1 MSKTLDAIRTLYFN
15 TTKGT
20 IQKDLTKAITL
31 FKSLEQEAD
40 REKAA
45 VFMDGLS
52 QMRSEWGVRP
62 SAPAKK
68 PGTTATVKAAA
79 AKKATAKNP
88 RRSKA

>member
-20 IQKDLTKAITL
+20 VQKDLTRAITL
-31 FKSLEQEAD
+31 FKSLEREED

-45 VFMDGLS
+45 VYMDGLS
-52 QMRSEWGVRP
+52 QMRSEWGV
-62 SAPAKK
+62 K
-68 PGTTATVKAAA
+68 PAAA
-79 AKKATAKNP
+79 AKAPAKPKAKPKARPAKTTAGSP

>member
-1 MSKTLDAIRTLYFN
+1 MSQTLDAIRALYFN
-15 TTKGT
+15 TTKAT
-20 IQKDLTKAITL
+20 VQKDLTKAITL
-31 FKSLEQEAD
+31 FKSLEREEE

-62 SAPAKK
+62 AAPAKAPDKAPAKK
-68 PGTTATVKAAA
+68 KAA
-79 AKKATAKNP
+79 KATAGSP

>member
-15 TTKGT
+15 TTKAT
-20 IQKDLTKAITL
+20 VQKDLTRAIDL
-31 FKSLEQEAD
+31 FKGLEREED

-62 SAPAKK
+62 AAPAK
-68 PGTTATVKAAA
+68 
-79 AKKATAKNP
+79 AKGAKATAKSP